1 MAVIPLDFQ
10 KGIVLAIHHAG
21 PQWASPPGIHVFEK

>member
-1 MAVIPLDFQ
+1 MAAIPLDFQ
-10 KGIVLAIHHAG
+10 KGKVLAIHQDG